1 MNTLP
6 EINLFSTATALF
18 LATMPLPLVAIDSG
32 DDPGTMPL
40 PLVAGDTSPV
50 RLPEDKLAGI
60 NLGEFAPWP
69 DEMVLAGT
77 SEHTFSE
84 LFSGEI
90 VIGVYQ
96 SRPIKLD
103 IRSPWPFDELVMVL
117 EGELRLK
124 ESSGDQVINYPAGSL
139 LVVPKGFTGTWEMV
153 GDYRELFVVE
163 RQAYLA
169 SQEPGGLLGE

>member
-1 MNTLP
+1 MKMTAKSVLHTLVL
-6 EINLFSTATALF
+6 LFMTTV
-18 LATMPLPLVAIDSG
+18 PLPSG
-32 DDPGTMPL
+32 
-40 PLVAGDTSPV
+40 AEDTAPI

-69 DEMVLAGT
+69 DEIILAGS

-84 LFSGEI
+84 LFNGEI

-96 SRPIKLD
+96 ARPIKLN
-103 IRSPWPFDELVMVL
+103 ISSPWPFDELVMVL
-117 EGELRLK
+117 QGELHLT
-124 ESSGDQVINYPAGSL
+124 ESGSDHTEKHPAGSL
-139 LVVPKGFTGTWEMV
+139 LVVPRWFTGTWEMV

-163 RQAYLA
+163 KQAYIA

>member
-1 MNTLP
+1 MAILLMA
-6 EINLFSTATALF
+6 I
-18 LATMPLPLVAIDSG
+18 PLQLVAEE
-32 DDPGTMPL
+32 
-40 PLVAGDTSPV
+40 TSPV

-69 DEMVLAGT
+69 DDIILSGV

-96 SRPIKLD
+96 SKPIKLA
-103 IRSPWPFDELVMVL
+103 IRSPWPFDELVVVL
-117 EGELRLK
+117 QGELRLQ
-124 ESSGDQVINYPAGSL
+124 ESSAEQAVHYPAGSM
-139 LVVPKGFTGTWEMV
+139 LVVPRGFTGTWEMV
-153 GDYRELFVVE
+153 GEYRELFVME

>member
-1 MNTLP
+1 MKMPAKSILYCTL
-6 EINLFSTATALF
+6 LLLMATA
-18 LATMPLPLVAIDSG
+18 PLQLRAD
-32 DDPGTMPL
+32 
-40 PLVAGDTSPV
+40 DTSPM

-69 DEMVLAGT
+69 DEMILAGS

-96 SRPIKLD
+96 ARPIKLD
-103 IRSPWPFDELVMVL
+103 ISSPWPFDELVIVL
-117 EGELRLK
+117 QGELHLT
-124 ESSGDQVINYPAGSL
+124 ESGSDNTDKYLAGSM

-153 GDYRELFVVE
+153 GDYREMFVVE
-163 RQAYLA
+163 KQAYLA
-169 SQEPGGLLGE
+169 SQQPGGLLGE